1 MTNSSIR
8 HEENFAY
15 NKLFP
20 NNLVISKSH
29 KGNDMNKENFS
40 FLKTEQNGMTITFVF
55 PPTTGKEDRAN
66 EQSLFTQQKNEIKNI
81 LTTILPQYLTKGGI
95 SP

>member
-8 HEENFAY
+8 HKENFAY

-20 NNLVISKSH
+20 NNLVISKTHQES
-29 KGNDMNKENFS
+29 NMNKERKDYFEM
-40 FLKTEQNGMTITFVF
+40 EQNGLTITFVF

-66 EQSLFTQQKNEIKNI
+66 KQSRFTQQKNEIKNI
-81 LTTILPQYLTKGGI
+81 LTTILPEYLTKGGI